1 MSQNIQ
7 IVIFERKF
15 GPEQEKV
22 GVADKIVACCAAD
35 LIQQTPTLAE
45 FQSREYLLPHLRNA
59 YYVERRSGEGKRELW
74 LISLSKNRQL
84 EAPYTYIA
92 TFVEKYRDVPI
103 DWYGDK

>member
-1 MSQNIQ
+1 
-7 IVIFERKF
+7 
-15 GPEQEKV
+15 
-22 GVADKIVACCAAD
+22 
-35 LIQQTPTLAE
+35 
-45 FQSREYLLPHLRNA
+45 
-59 YYVERRSGEGKRELW
+59 